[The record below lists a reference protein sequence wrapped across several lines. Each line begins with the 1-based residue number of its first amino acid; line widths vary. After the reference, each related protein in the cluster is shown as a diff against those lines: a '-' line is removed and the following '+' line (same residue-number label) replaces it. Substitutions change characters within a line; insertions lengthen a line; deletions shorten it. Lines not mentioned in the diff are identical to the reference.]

1 MRHDAIADK
10 LVTKMLVACQTMR
23 RPRSA
28 EEKRELVE
36 VWAKALS
43 VTDYP
48 EDIYLDAL
56 SSWMAE
62 AKAGDNPPYPGD
74 ILVHCRRVIERV
86 EVDPVRGPKLRA
98 WRERKRD
105 ERDRRVAPN

>member
-1 MRHDAIADK
+1 MRHKPIADK

-36 VWAKALS
+36 VWANALS
-43 VTDYP
+43 ATDYP
-48 EDIYLDAL
+48 EDIYIDAL

-74 ILVHCRRVIERV
+74 ILMHCRRVIERI
-86 EVDPVRGPKLRA
+86 ESDPGRGPKLLE
-98 WRERKRD
+98 WREARRL
-105 ERDRRVAPN
+105 ERDRRMRPI